1 MEIDL
6 ETGTGG
12 RRPGEGEA
20 GGGEEG
26 GWVGDG
32 GEEEEEA
39 GGNQLLHL
47 GSSWTRNWILIWREL
62 RPFSINS

>member
-12 RRPGEGEA
+12 HRPGEGEA
-20 GGGEEG
+20 GGGEAG
-26 GWVGDG
+26 GWVEDG

-47 GSSWTRNWILIWREL
+47 GSSWTRN
-62 RPFSINS
+62 

>member
-12 RRPGEGEA
+12 HRPGEGEA
-20 GGGEEG
+20 GGGEAG

-47 GSSWTRNWILIWREL
+47 GSSWTRN
-62 RPFSINS
+62 